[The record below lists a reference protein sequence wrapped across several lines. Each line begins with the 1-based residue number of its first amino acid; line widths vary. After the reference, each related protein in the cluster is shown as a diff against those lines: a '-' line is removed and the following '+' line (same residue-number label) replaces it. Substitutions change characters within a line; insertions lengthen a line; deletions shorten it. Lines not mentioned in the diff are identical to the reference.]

1 MLKLIWHHKRP
12 QIAKAILEEKK
23 HKATFLPRC
32 MHLLRFR
39 CGADRKLVLIRDGV
53 LISEYN
59 KAREQFEVFEAVYM
73 GVSNN

>member
-1 MLKLIWHHKRP
+1 
-12 QIAKAILEEKK
+12 
-23 HKATFLPRC
+23 

-59 KAREQFEVFEAVYM
+59 KARWKNEKTVVCLRPTITYSGHPHAPARGETLFFL
-73 GVSNN
+73 

>member
-1 MLKLIWHHKRP
+1 
-12 QIAKAILEEKK
+12 
-23 HKATFLPRC
+23 

-59 KAREQFEVFEAVYM
+59 KAREQVEVFEAVYM

>member
-1 MLKLIWHHKRP
+1 
-12 QIAKAILEEKK
+12 
-23 HKATFLPRC
+23 

-39 CGADRKLVLIRDGV
+39 CGADRKLVLIRGGV